1 MNSLRARLTWGVALA
16 AVVPLTLAM
25 LVLARQIRTTL
36 GNDAA
41 RLLDREITG
50 LRSELEQDQT
60 RATGTLRIVANDAAL
75 KRLFL
80 VRATSGRDLEDQLAE
95 RRFLLGLDV
104 LEVAD
109 AQGNVVAADSS
120 EGGGLVMRSSAPIL
134 YQGQP
139 AGRLSGGIRMDSGF
153 LSRRRRGAALEMVL
167 QDSSGRA
174 LAATLDSAGV
184 SAALGAQA
192 TAGPRPARV
201 RLAGASY
208 LAHSTVIGLGDAR
221 PARLVGLVSTAPA
234 DAMIGTLELT
244 SLLLALLALAVAVAL
259 GALWSSQVSRPI
271 EAIAAFSSRLADGQW
286 DEPLRVHGVREI
298 GTLVDA
304 LDRMR
309 EDLRRYRSRL
319 VTSERQAAWG
329 QMARQVAHEVKN
341 PLTPIAI
348 SVADL
353 KRSFEQQRA
362 DFPAVLDQ
370 ATRTVAAE
378 IDSLKR
384 LLEEF
389 SEFGRMTP
397 PRLARFEVH
406 ELFADLASLYSR
418 AVAEGRLAFAPPT
431 PTLACNADAGQ
442 LRQALVNLIKNALE
456 AIGPNGHVELT
467 AADTGSGALEIT
479 VRDDGPGLTEDQ
491 RARLFVPGFSTKP
504 TGAGLGLTV
513 VERIVSDH
521 GGDIQ
526 AERAPSGG
534 TLFRLRLPFEPGS

>member
-16 AVVPLTLAM
+16 TVVPLALAM
-25 LVLARQIRTTL
+25 LVLAHQIRTTL
-36 GNDAA
+36 GNDAM
-41 RLLDREITG
+41 RLLDAEMAGFRDEIAADHARTSAR
-50 LRSELEQDQT
+50 LRL
-60 RATGTLRIVANDAAL
+60 VANDAAL
-75 KRLFL
+75 KRLYL
-80 VRATSGRDLEDQLAE
+80 VRPSSGHDLEDELAE

-104 LEVAD
+104 LEIMDPNGA
-109 AQGNVVAADSS
+109 VVAADSA
-120 EGGGLVMRSSAPIL
+120 EGSGPVMRSSAPIL
-134 YQGQP
+134 YQGQVT
-139 AGRLSGGIRMDSGF
+139 GRLCGGVRINPEF
-153 LSRRRRGAALEMVL
+153 LSRMRRGAALELALV
-167 QDSSGRA
+167 DSSGSPIA
-174 LAATLDSAGV
+174 STIGGIG
-184 SAALGAQA
+184 SAAVLRPPVVGGA
-192 TAGPRPARV
+192 RPERV

-208 LAHSTVIGLGDAR
+208 LARGTLVGVGEAP
-221 PARLVGLVSTAPA
+221 PAHLVGLVSTASA
-234 DAMIGTLELT
+234 DAMIATLQLT

-259 GALWSSQVSRPI
+259 GALWSSQVSKPI
-271 EAIAAFSSRLADGQW
+271 EEIAAFSSRLADGQW
-286 DEPLRVHGVREI
+286 DDPLLVHGVREI

-309 EDLRRYRSRL
+309 DDLRRYRSRL

-378 IDSLKR
+378 IESLKR

-389 SEFGRMTP
+389 SEFGRMSP
-397 PRLARFEVH
+397 PRLARFRVGD
-406 ELFADLASLYSR
+406 LLADLTSLYSR
-418 AVAEGRLAFAPPT
+418 DVAEGRLALRPPAPD
-431 PTLACNADAGQ
+431 LACHADGAQ

-456 AIGPNGHVELT
+456 AIGPNGRVEL
-467 AADTGSGALEIT
+467 AATSDGDTLEIT
-479 VRDDGPGLTEDQ
+479 VSDDGPGLTDEQ
-491 RARLFVPGFSTKP
+491 RARLFVPGFSTKAG
-504 TGAGLGLTV
+504 GAGLGLTV

-521 GGDIQ
+521 GGVIR

-534 TLFRLRLPFEPGS
+534 TLFRLRIPLEPRS